1 MVALEKL
8 GHEVFAEYFVVAH
21 SLFLPFRITAGR
33 LARFSNCFRSMPA
46 ELSFEL
52 PRRAV
57 CRERLAPPA
66 ERVVGDLAEDPADRG
81 AVRVGA
87 DLNDVLAAPAADQV
101 EAGAADRVLPRR
113 PPRLDGRIPHP
124 RRGARPF
131 GPALPDILESQAV
144 PNPRAI
150 NRHLPHLPAA

>member
-101 EAGAADRVLPRR
+101 EAGAADRSEPPR
-113 PPRLDGRIPHP
+113 PPPPGGRNPHP
-124 RRGARPF
+124 QRGGAPF
-131 GPALPDILESQAV
+131 RAPAPHALGRHAV
-144 PNPRAI
+144 PYP
-150 NRHLPHLPAA
+150 PA